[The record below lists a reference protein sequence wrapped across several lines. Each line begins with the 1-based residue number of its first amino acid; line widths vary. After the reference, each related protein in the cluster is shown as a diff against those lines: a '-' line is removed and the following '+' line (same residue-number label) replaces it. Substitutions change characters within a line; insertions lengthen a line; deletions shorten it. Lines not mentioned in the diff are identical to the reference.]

1 MVSKVRR
8 YIFCFY
14 FISLLGRLW
23 MYLTKACKFWGT
35 WNRNA
40 FRHAWWWGLSSK
52 DVPNEAFREKGFIM
66 WRTCFQ
72 LQAVAIKAMRWV
84 CLWYPNNKMAIVK
97 QRIEKNVN
105 KAERIV
111 RCMCLLHNIII
122 DLEGTTH
129 DHSFLQ
135 ETSQIRGSRQAR
147 TNVSGR
153 SFSRSSRGTIDVIN
167 AFNAYF
173 NGPTAAILSPNQ

>member
-1 MVSKVRR
+1 MVSKVRPH
-8 YIFCFY
+8 IFWFY
-14 FISLLGRLW
+14 FTSLLGSLW
-23 MYLTKACKFWGT
+23 IYLTKACKFWGK

-40 FRHAWWWGLSSK
+40 FRHPWWWGLSSK
-52 DVPNEAFREKGFIM
+52 DVPNEAFREKGFVM

-72 LQAVAIKAMRWV
+72 LQAVASKAMRWV
-84 CLWYPNNKMAIVK
+84 CLWYPNSKMVIVK
-97 QRIEKNVN
+97 QGIET

-111 RCMCLLHNIII
+111 KCICLLHNIII

-129 DHSFLQ
+129 DHSVLQ

-153 SFSRSSRGTIDVIN
+153 SFSRSSKGVIDVRN
-167 AFNAYF
+167 AFKAYF
-173 NGPTAAILSPNQ
+173 NGPTAVILSQNQ